1 MKALLTRSIYWVIP
15 VVALIFIVYGLKS
28 SPLAVTVHTVTQ
40 GDLQAKITGT
50 GTLDARIKTTISP
63 RIQERLADVLVDQ
76 GDTVKSGQLLARL
89 DNTELLQQVAVMQA
103 TLTNAKTT
111 ADRIRIDESR
121 AQAVLQQALLARN
134 RLAALI
140 EVKAAPQEE
149 LDKATE
155 VLNVA
160 KADLKRSQLATTEA
174 RDQIIT
180 TEKNLRLR
188 EKQLSF
194 TELRSP
200 YDGLIIR
207 RDRDAGVVVVPSTS
221 ILQLIDTREM
231 WIDAWVDETA
241 IALLS
246 VGQSAQVV
254 FRSEPEHS
262 YPAKVVRLGR
272 EADRE
277 TRELLVNV
285 AVQELPKN
293 WAIGQRAEV
302 FIQTVH
308 HANVLKIPQSFL
320 QWRNGKSG
328 VMVNKQGRAYWQSVS
343 LGLVGL
349 SETEIIQGLAVGEQ
363 IVKPIE
369 ELKQAMEDGQAV
381 KVK

>member
-1 MKALLTRSIYWVIP
+1 MKALLTRFIYWIAP
-15 VVALIFIVYGLKS
+15 LVALIFIIFWLKN
-28 SPLAVTVHTVTQ
+28 SPLAVTAHTVTQ
-40 GDLQAKITGT
+40 GDLQAEIIGT
-50 GTLDARIKTTISP
+50 GTLDARVKTTISP
-63 RIQERLADVLVDQ
+63 RIQERLAEVLVDQ

-89 DNTELLQQVAVMQA
+89 DDAELLQQVAVMQA

-134 RLAALI
+134 RLATLI
-140 EVKAAPQEE
+140 NVKAAPQEE

-155 VLNVA
+155 ILNIA

-180 TEKNLRLR
+180 AEKNLRLR

-221 ILQLIDTREM
+221 ILQLIDTHEM
-231 WIDAWVDETA
+231 WINAWIDETA
-241 IALLS
+241 IAQLS
-246 VGQSAQVV
+246 IGQSARVV

-285 AVQELPKN
+285 AVEELPKN
-293 WAIGQRAEV
+293 WAVGQRAEV
-302 FIQTVH
+302 FIKTAH
-308 HANVLKIPQSFL
+308 HANVVKIPQLFL

-328 VMVNKQGRAYWQSVS
+328 VMINKQGKAYWQSVS
-343 LGLVGL
+343 LGLAGL
-349 SETEIIQGLAVGEQ
+349 LETEIVQGVAAGEQ

-369 ELKQAMEDGQAV
+369 DLKQTMEDGQAV
-381 KVK
+381 KIK

>member
-1 MKALLTRSIYWVIP
+1 LKALLTRSIYWVIP

-40 GDLQAKITGT
+40 GDLQAEITGT

-180 TEKNLRLR
+180 TEKTYACVKNNSLL
-188 EKQLSF
+188 
-194 TELRSP
+194 P
-200 YDGLIIR
+200 NC
-207 RDRDAGVVVVPSTS
+207 VVHT
-221 ILQLIDTREM
+221 M
-231 WIDAWVDETA
+231 
-241 IALLS
+241 
-246 VGQSAQVV
+246 G
-254 FRSEPEHS
+254 
-262 YPAKVVRLGR
+262 
-272 EADRE
+272 
-277 TRELLVNV
+277 
-285 AVQELPKN
+285 
-293 WAIGQRAEV
+293 
-302 FIQTVH
+302 
-308 HANVLKIPQSFL
+308 
-320 QWRNGKSG
+320 
-328 VMVNKQGRAYWQSVS
+328 
-343 LGLVGL
+343 
-349 SETEIIQGLAVGEQ
+349 
-363 IVKPIE
+363 
-369 ELKQAMEDGQAV
+369 
-381 KVK
+381 